1 MIGKTLKSGASFS
14 ATVNYVAE
22 KEKAKILYSEGIRD
36 YLTSK
41 EMIEDFQAQS
51 KLNPRLKKCVGHCIL
66 SFSKEDLSKLQ
77 QEGNMSQTMLD
88 RAKEYLEQMKIVNTQ
103 VLIVRHFDREKEG
116 LHMHVVY
123 NRVSNAGKTISDK
136 NIGLKSGKVCQAMNQ
151 KHEYS
156 NGRKRE
162 YQVNRHR
169 LRGTDS
175 IRYMIRDAIS
185 ARLKTADNFEEL
197 KDQLLRYHGISMQ
210 FKYAGKT
217 SLVQGVSFN
226 HKKHS
231 IKGSSIGY
239 SYANL
244 HAAFNQHQLS
254 TKEDLTVHATQS
266 VSLHPSL
273 QSNDS
278 FAHSQPTLS
287 IGLSLLNDLMSVN
300 GTAQA
305 EEEQAQ
311 KKWKRKK
318 KKTRLHR

>member
-1 MIGKTLKSGASFS
+1 MIGKTLKSGSSFS
-14 ATVNYVAE
+14 GTVRYVAE
-22 KEKAKILYSEGIRD
+22 KEKAEILHTEGLRD

-66 SFSKEDLSKLQ
+66 SFSKEDLSKPQ
-77 QEGNMSQTMLD
+77 AEGDMSTTMLN
-88 RAKEYLEQMKIVNTQ
+88 RAKEYLEKMKITDTQ
-103 VLIVRHFDREKEG
+103 ILIVRHFDREKEG
-116 LHMHVVY
+116 LHMHIIY

-136 NIGLKSGKVCQAMNQ
+136 NIGLKSGKICQAMNQ
-151 KHEYS
+151 KYDYS

-175 IRYMIRDAIS
+175 IKYMIRDAIS

-197 KDQLLRYHGISMQ
+197 KEQLLRYHGISMQ
-210 FKYAGKT
+210 LKYAGKT
-217 SLVQGVSFN
+217 DLAQGVSFN
-226 HKKHS
+226 HKEHS
-231 IKGSSIGY
+231 VKGSSIGY
-239 SYANL
+239 SYGQLNTI
-244 HAAFNQHQLS
+244 FNQNQLS

-278 FAHSQPTLS
+278 FAHSQPTPS

-318 KKTRLHR
+318 KKTRLHQ

>member
-22 KEKAKILYSEGIRD
+22 KEKAEILYTEGLRD

-41 EMIEDFQAQS
+41 EMIEDFKAQS
-51 KLNPRLKKCVGHCIL
+51 NLNPRLKKCVGHCIL

-77 QEGNMSQTMLD
+77 QEGDMSITMLN

-103 VLIVRHFDREKEG
+103 VLIVRHFDREEEG

-123 NRVSNAGKTISDK
+123 NRVSNSGKTISDK
-136 NIGLKSGKVCQAMNQ
+136 NIGLKSGKICQAMNQ
-151 KHEYS
+151 KYDYS

-162 YQVNRHR
+162 YQINRHR

-217 SLVQGVSFN
+217 NMVQGVSFN
-226 HKKHS
+226 HKEHS

-239 SYANL
+239 SYGNL
-244 HAAFNQHQLS
+244 HTVFSQNQLS
-254 TKEDLTVHATQS
+254 TKEDLTVHAAKS
-266 VSLHPSL
+266 MSLTSIKQPDH
-273 QSNDS
+273 S
-278 FAHSQPTLS
+278 FAHSQSKPS
-287 IGLSLLNDLMSVN
+287 FGLGLLNDLMSVS

-305 EEEQAQ
+305 EEDNAQ

-318 KKTRLHR
+318 KKTGLHR

>member
-22 KEKAKILYSEGIRD
+22 KEKAEILYSEGIRD

-51 KLNPRLKKCVGHCIL
+51 KLSPRLKKCVGHCIL

-77 QEGNMSQTMLD
+77 QEGDMSQTMLN

-123 NRVSNAGKTISDK
+123 NRVSNSGKTISDK
-136 NIGLKSGKVCQAMNQ
+136 NIGLKSGKVCQAINQ

-175 IRYMIRDAIS
+175 IKYMIRDAIS

-217 SLVQGVSFN
+217 NLVQGVSFN
-226 HKKHS
+226 HKEHS

-239 SYANL
+239 SYGNL
-244 HAAFNQHQLS
+244 HTVFSQNQLS

-273 QSNDS
+273 QPNDS
-278 FAHSQPTLS
+278 FAHSQSKPS
-287 IGLSLLNDLMSVN
+287 IGLSLLNDLMFVSE
-300 GTAQA
+300 TSQ